1 MSARHPSLAA
11 LMDQL
16 SGRESR
22 ATATHL
28 SACASCRA
36 RADEARRLLLTG
48 RRALSAPAL
57 GARGKRRAVA
67 LFRREQRPQ
76 AGLLRLVLDT
86 LLRPAPALRAAGAAG
101 TAARYLRFEGDMT
114 VELQVT
120 PRNRGVELRGQIT
133 PADAASEVIAR
144 SAKARR
150 RAPVQRD
157 GTFVFRSLPLRRVD
171 LRFGAGLIRDLEL

>member
-76 AGLLRLVLDT
+76 PDLLRLVLDT
-86 LLRPAPALRAAGAAG
+86 LLRPAPALRAAG